1 MISLQFTMIKRR
13 AFKTRCLE
21 EEHLENICFIW
32 TRSPGIVQKGVEG
45 QEGENAI
52 FVDCS
57 QDQSLCFG
65 NVATAN
71 ASNNEDD

>member
-1 MISLQFTMIKRR
+1 MIKQS
-13 AFKTRCLE
+13 AFKNRCLE

-52 FVDCS
+52 CVDDS
-57 QDQSLCFG
+57 QDHG
-65 NVATAN
+65 
-71 ASNNEDD
+71 